1 MRLLEHR
8 LNVDGF
14 CTSPDHL
21 ISVRYTNV
29 FGVVRVNRS
38 ITCICATCGGA
49 VKFNVV
55 SSHSARRR
63 FLWRRPRA
71 RRQLRQSK
79 PCLIHAKV
87 FDMRTTP
94 ASTRYGNVARS
105 FHWLVAALIVVQF
118 LLAPL
123 PENLPP
129 DIHLDPPFGMDKLGL
144 LARHESFGMTVLM
157 LMVARA
163 LWRWRNAP
171 PDLPETMK
179 PAARFLART
188 THIAFYVILIAMPLS
203 GWMMTS
209 AKGASASWFELW
221 SWPGLIGQND
231 QAFGLL
237 RATHG
242 TLSRVLFVLV
252 TLHVAAA
259 LKHHFWNKDAV
270 LMRMLPF
277 GRSLSANEKRFPLDA
292 DRWR

>member
-1 MRLLEHR
+1 MRLPEHR
-8 LNVDGF
+8 LNVNGF

-21 ISVRYTNV
+21 ISIRYTNV

-55 SSHSARRR
+55 SSHSAR
-63 FLWRRPRA
+63 
-71 RRQLRQSK
+71 QLRQSK

-87 FDMRTTP
+87 FDMRTTS
-94 ASTRYGNVARS
+94 ASTRYGDVAQS

-144 LARHESFGMTVLM
+144 LVRHESFGMTVLM

-163 LWRWRNAP
+163 LWRRRNAP

-203 GWMMTS
+203 GWRMTS
-209 AKGASASWFELW
+209 SEGQFCPLVSEYG
-221 SWPGLIGQND
+221 PG
-231 QAFGLL
+231 
-237 RATHG
+237 
-242 TLSRVLFVLV
+242 RVLLV
-252 TLHVAAA
+252 KTPRH
-259 LKHHFWNKDAV
+259 
-270 LMRMLPF
+270 
-277 GRSLSANEKRFPLDA
+277 SACSAR
-292 DRWR
+292 RTVC